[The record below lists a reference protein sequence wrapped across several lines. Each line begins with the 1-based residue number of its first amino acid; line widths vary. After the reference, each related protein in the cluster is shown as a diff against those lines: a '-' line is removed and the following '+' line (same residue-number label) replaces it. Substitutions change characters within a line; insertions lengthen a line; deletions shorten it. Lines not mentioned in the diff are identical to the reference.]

1 MAIFTNA
8 KEIAAL
14 RHSGKISAQTLR
26 HVAKLVRPGISTQAL
41 NDEAEKFIRSKGGR
55 PTFLG
60 FQGYPAS
67 LCVSVN
73 EEVVHGI
80 PNPKKILA
88 EGDLVSLDIGVDW
101 QGAFS
106 DHAIT
111 VGVGKISPEAKLL
124 LEATE
129 ESLKK
134 GIGAAQLEHRVG
146 DIGHAV
152 DSYLSPKGFGVVR
165 QLCGHG
171 VGKAVH
177 EKPEVPNYGRP
188 KTGAI
193 LTEGLVIAIEPMV
206 TLGSWE
212 VDTLD
217 DGWTIV
223 SSDGSLAAHFEHTV
237 MITKNGPE
245 IITAP

>member
-1 MAIFTNA
+1 MAIFTDQ

-14 RHSGKISAQTLR
+14 RQSGKISAQALR
-26 HVAKLVRPGISTQAL
+26 HVAKLVRPGISTKAL
-41 NDEAEKFIRSKGGR
+41 NDEAEKFIRAHGGR

-80 PNPKKILA
+80 PNAKKVLA
-88 EGDLVSLDIGVDW
+88 EGDIVSLDIGVDW
-101 QGAFS
+101 HGAFS

-111 VGVGKISPEAKLL
+111 VGVGKISAEAKKL

-129 ESLKK
+129 VSLKK
-134 GIGAAQLEHRVG
+134 GIAAAIAGNRVG

-177 EKPEVPNYGRP
+177 EKPEIPNYGRP

-193 LTEGLVIAIEPMV
+193 LPEGLVIAIEPMV
-206 TLGSWE
+206 TIGGWE

-237 MITKNGPE
+237 MITKSGPE
-245 IITAP
+245 IITVP

>member
-1 MAIFTNA
+1 MAIFTDQ

-14 RHSGKISAQTLR
+14 RKSGRISARALQ
-26 HVAKLVRPGISTQAL
+26 HVAKSVRPGISTWEL
-41 NDEAEKFIRSKGGR
+41 NELAETYIRAEGGR

-67 LCVSVN
+67 LCVSIN
-73 EEVVHGI
+73 DEVVHGI
-80 PNPKKILA
+80 PSRDRIL
-88 EGDLVSLDIGVDW
+88 EDGDVVSLDIGVELD
-101 QGAFS
+101 GAFS

-111 VGVGKISPEAKLL
+111 VGVGEISEDAQRLV
-124 LEATE
+124 EATE
-129 ESLKK
+129 QSLRK
-134 GIGAAQLEHRVG
+134 GISAAQLGYRVG
-146 DIGHAV
+146 DIGHAI
-152 DSYLSPKGFGVVR
+152 DSFLTQQHFGVVR

-177 EKPEVPNYGRP
+177 EKPEIPNYGRA
-188 KTGAI
+188 KTGPL

-206 TLGSWE
+206 TLGGWE

-223 SSDGSLAAHFEHTV
+223 SSDGTLAAHFEHTV
-237 MITKNGPE
+237 MITAKGPE
-245 IITAP
+245 IITVP